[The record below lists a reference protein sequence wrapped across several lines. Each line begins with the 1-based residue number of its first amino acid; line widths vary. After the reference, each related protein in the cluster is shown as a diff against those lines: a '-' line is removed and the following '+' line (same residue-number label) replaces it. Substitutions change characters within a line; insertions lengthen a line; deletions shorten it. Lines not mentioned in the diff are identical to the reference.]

1 MTKKG
6 NLGKFF
12 IIIGAILAYFCVFS
26 YFLLDSLGAWWLVEV
41 DPVLGTTQTAY
52 LNAFGYVGQTGEELE
67 LILGPL
73 GIVGIIAFLLGP
85 ILAIFS
91 CIRNSKLLGYLG
103 LFLMIAAIGLF
114 LYGLANVEDYESI
127 LQDLSFIT
135 GDEYNVFFG
144 TVDLGLLGI
153 WTWMLGTGFYIA
165 IVSIVFILIGVIKT
179 KS

>member
-1 MTKKG
+1 MTKKRSQ
-6 NLGKFF
+6 GKIF
-12 IIIGAILAYFCVFS
+12 IIIGVILAYFSVFS

-41 DPVLGTTQTAY
+41 DPVLGTTQTSY
-52 LNAFGYVGQTGEELE
+52 LNAFGYVGQTGEELV
-67 LILGPL
+67 LILGTL
-73 GIVGIIAFLLGP
+73 GIVGIVAFLLGP

-91 CIRNSKLLGYLG
+91 STRNSKILGYLG
-103 LFLMIAAIGLF
+103 LFLMIGAIGIF

-144 TVDLGLLGI
+144 NVDLGLLGI

-165 IVSIVFILIGVIKT
+165 VVGIIFILIGVIKM

>member
-1 MTKKG
+1 
-6 NLGKFF
+6 
-12 IIIGAILAYFCVFS
+12 
-26 YFLLDSLGAWWLVEV
+26 LDYLGAWWLVEV

-73 GIVGIIAFLLGP
+73 GIVGIVAFLLGP
-85 ILAIFS
+85 ILAILS
-91 CIRNSKLLGYLG
+91 SKRKSKLWGYLG
-103 LFLMIAAIGLF
+103 VFLMIGAIGIF
-114 LYGLANVEDYESI
+114 LYGLANVENYEAI

-135 GDEYNVFFG
+135 GDEYVVFFG
-144 TVDLGLLGI
+144 NVDLGLLGI

-165 IVSIVFILIGVIKT
+165 IVSIIFILIGVIKA